1 VGGAPGLS
9 TNSNSTKKL
18 SAIAELERNQ
28 TPMNQVIHFIGLD
41 VHKESVA
48 VSIAPSDST
57 EVRFYGTLGGQ
68 LADIDRLIQRLAQ
81 PGVELRF
88 CYEAGPTGYPL
99 CRHLRKRGFKCEV
112 VAPSLI
118 PKKATDRVKTN
129 RRDSEQLAR
138 LLRAGELTG
147 IYVPD
152 AGDEAIRDLVRC
164 REAARVEQLK
174 ARQRLKGF
182 LLRHGFRYAGKSS
195 WTEGHRRYLA
205 TLAMPFPAQQI
216 AFQEYIEAITVAG
229 ERLARLTKA
238 VEEAAVGWKCEPV
251 VRALMS
257 LRGVNILTAMILV
270 AEAGDLTRFDSP
282 VQLMSYLGLTSCEES
297 TGDKRWQGGITKCG
311 NGACRRALVEAAQ
324 HYRLAPRVAAHL
336 QKRQEKQSGEV
347 RAIAFKAQQRLHA
360 RHKVLSG
367 HRKKTCVVVTALARE
382 LCGFVWAIA
391 CQVGAPQK
399 VKRRAEK
406 SVEGKK
412 TARVYELNAGKTFV
426 KKARAGQDQ
435 K

>member
-1 VGGAPGLS
+1 MS
-9 TNSNSTKKL
+9 T
-18 SAIAELERNQ
+18 
-28 TPMNQVIHFIGLD
+28 VIHFIGLD
-41 VHKESVA
+41 VHKESVS
-48 VSIAPSDST
+48 VSIAPSNST
-57 EVRFYGTLGGQ
+57 EVRFYGNIGGR
-68 LADIDRLIQRLAQ
+68 LDDVDRLIKKLAQ

-99 CRHLRKRGFKCEV
+99 CRHLRKHGYVCEV

-118 PKKATDRVKTN
+118 PKKASDRVKTN
-129 RRDSEQLAR
+129 RRDSDQLAR
-138 LLRAGELTG
+138 LFRAGELTG

-152 AGDEAIRDLVRC
+152 AADEAVRDLVRC
-164 REAARVEQLK
+164 REAARIEQLK

-195 WTEGHRRYLA
+195 WTEAHRRYLA
-205 TLAMPFPAQQI
+205 TLAMPFAAQRI

-229 ERLARLTKA
+229 ERLTRLTSA
-238 VEEAAVGWKCEPV
+238 VEDAAVGWSREPM

-257 LRGVNILTAMILV
+257 LRGVNVLTAMILV

-311 NGACRRALVEAAQ
+311 NGACRRALIEAAQ
-324 HYRLAPRVAAHL
+324 HYRLAPRVSVGL
-336 QKRQEKQSGEV
+336 QQRQEKQPREV

-367 HRKKTCVVVTALARE
+367 HRKKACVVVTALARE

-391 CQVGAPQK
+391 CQVSAPQK
-399 VKRRAEK
+399 VKMRAEK
-406 SVEGKK
+406 STPGKK
-412 TARVYELNAGKTFV
+412 SARVYELKPEKTFV
-426 KKARAGQDQ
+426 KKERAGQEQ

>member
-1 VGGAPGLS
+1 MS
-9 TNSNSTKKL
+9 T
-18 SAIAELERNQ
+18 
-28 TPMNQVIHFIGLD
+28 VIHFIGLD
-41 VHKESVA
+41 VHKESVS
-48 VSIAPSDST
+48 VSIAPANST
-57 EVRFYGTLGGQ
+57 EVRFYGNIGGA
-68 LADIDRLIQRLAQ
+68 LDDVDRLIKKLAQ

-99 CRHLRKRGFKCEV
+99 CRHLRKRGYICEV

-118 PKKATDRVKTN
+118 PKKASDRVKTN
-129 RRDSEQLAR
+129 RRDSDSLAR
-138 LLRAGELTG
+138 LFRAGELTG

-152 AGDEAIRDLVRC
+152 AADEAVRDLVRC
-164 REAARVEQLK
+164 REAARIEQLK

-182 LLRHGFRYAGKSS
+182 LLRHGFRYAGQSS
-195 WTEGHRRYLA
+195 WTEAHRRYLA
-205 TLAMPFPAQQI
+205 TLAMPFAAQRI

-229 ERLARLTKA
+229 ERLARLTSA
-238 VEEAAVGWKCEPV
+238 VEDAAVGWSCEPV

-257 LRGVNILTAMILV
+257 LRGVNVLTAMILV

-282 VQLMSYLGLTSCEES
+282 VQLMSYFGLTSCEES
-297 TGDKRWQGGITKCG
+297 TGDKRVLGGITKCG

-324 HYRLAPRVAAHL
+324 HYRLAPRVSVGL
-336 QKRQEKQSGEV
+336 QRRQEKQPREV

-367 HRKKTCVVVTALARE
+367 HRKKACVVVTALARE

-391 CQVGAPQK
+391 CQVSAPQK
-399 VKRRAEK
+399 VKMRVEK
-406 SVEGKK
+406 STPGKK
-412 TARVYELNAGKTFV
+412 SARTYELDARKSFV
-426 KKARAGQDQ
+426 KKERAGQDP